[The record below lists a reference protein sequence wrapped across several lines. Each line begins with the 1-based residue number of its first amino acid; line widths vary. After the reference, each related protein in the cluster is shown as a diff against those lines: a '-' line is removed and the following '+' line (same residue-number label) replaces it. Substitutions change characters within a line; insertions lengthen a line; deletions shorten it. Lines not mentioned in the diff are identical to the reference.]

1 MRILIIAMGR
11 SGGYQIGNWISRELG
26 LRFVHEPMINL
37 LSEEGDKIVTKYLI
51 TEWEV
56 YKRNPWNGKDMNTNM
71 NEYHKK
77 IGLIREGDREC
88 AESQCWAE
96 RNNKWRNEYQIPKD
110 WLIENESY
118 INEMEGW
125 VRNKRESLL
134 HIKGLDLIVS
144 YEGIYNRRDDIKKL
158 TDYLDIKEPKY
169 LHLLNNRLRLR
180 DTGNKPKRELI

>member
-26 LRFVHEPMINL
+26 LKFVHEPMINL

-51 TEWEV
+51 TEWEA
-56 YKRNPWNGKDMNTNM
+56 YK
-71 NEYHKK
+71 KK
-77 IGLIREGDREC
+77 PESNYDKRIGLIREGDREC

-96 RNNKWRNEYQIPKD
+96 RNNKWRNYYSISQE
-110 WLIENESY
+110 WLKENESY
-118 INEMEGW
+118 ISEMEGW

-134 HIKGLDLIVS
+134 HINGLDLIVS

-169 LHLLNNRLRLR
+169 LHLLDSRLRLR
-180 DTGNKPKRELI
+180 DTGDKPKRELI